1 MPTPLTSSTL
11 TQLIVKVMMAW
22 DSWNSTD
29 TTISTTDTTNDT
41 SGERARQAINR
52 ALQLI
57 YALIKDSK
65 YLEAYPTTALSSTAN
80 QDYIDLDPEAYLDD
94 IDAITETTNQKIRL
108 TRRSWSWYR
117 TNYPDPSQAVGD
129 PVYYIRRGNRVYL
142 APRPSSAVPYTI
154 DYRKIPKELSLGGDV
169 PLIPNSLD
177 FWVVAESVV
186 ILYIMEDPSSVPAQV
201 LVERND
207 ARAAGLNSVNTSFDK
222 PMQSGSNTESDGRHS
237 YPYKRPVG

>member
-94 IDAITETTNQKIRL
+94 IDSITETTNQKIRL

-129 PVYYIRRGNRVYL
+129 PVYYIRRGNRIYL

-154 DYRKIPKELSLGGDV
+154 DFRKIPQELKLGGDV

-186 ILYIMEDPSSVPAQV
+186 ILYIMEDPTSVPPQV

-207 ARAAGLNSVNTSFDK
+207 CRAAGLNSVNTSFDK